1 MKLFKKI
8 SSIAMAAVLSLCVAS
23 NSFADKIQSSDKAVI
38 TLGANLNS
46 SQKKDILDYF
56 GTDESFP
63 NIIYINNK
71 MERKYLT
78 GVAPDE
84 QIGHV
89 TMSSSYVTPTND
101 GGINVKTS
109 NITWVTSS
117 MIASTLLTA
126 GVENANVVAAA
137 PFPVSGTGALT
148 GIIVAFEKST
158 GETLTEDKKKI
169 ANKEL
174 VTTGNLAD
182 EIGKD
187 KATGII
193 NDSKKEVIKDKL
205 KSDEDIEKAVKDI
218 ANQYNVTLST
228 GDINIV
234 VNLLKDISAQNYSY
248 SDIKNTLDN
257 VSALVRTNLKNNGE
271 NIDIDGLLSKAKEF
285 LSSNKKAQEFFN
297 QFDDSKLSDSS
308 AVITTTTTGLND
320 AKQIITNTTKK
331 VQDSGIIDRII
342 NFIKSIFN

>member
-8 SSIAMAAVLSLCVAS
+8 SAVALSLAIAFGAS
-23 NSFADKIQSSDKAVI
+23 ATVFADKVEADKDAVI
-38 TLGANLNS
+38 TLGANLKPN
-46 SQKKDILDYF
+46 QKKEILDYF
-56 GTDESFP
+56 GADESFP
-63 NIIYINNK
+63 KIIYINNQ
-71 MERKYLT
+71 MERKYLS
-78 GVAPDE
+78 GIAPDE

-89 TMSSSYVTPTND
+89 TMSSSYVTPTKD

-158 GETLTEDKKKI
+158 GENLTEEKKKI

-205 KSDEDIEKAVKDI
+205 TSDKDIEKAVKEV
-218 ANQYNVTLST
+218 ANEYNVTLST

-248 SDIKNTLDN
+248 SEIKDTLNN
-257 VSALVRTNLKNNGE
+257 VSALVRSNLKNNGE
-271 NIDIDGLLSKAKEF
+271 NIDIDGIVAKAKDF
-285 LSSNKKAQEFFN
+285 LSNNKQAQDFFN
-297 QFDDSKLSDSS
+297 QFDDSKLSNSS

-320 AKQIITNTTKK
+320 AKQIIADTSKK
-331 VQDSGIIDRII
+331 VQESGILDKIF
-342 NFIKSIFN
+342 NFIKSLFN